1 MKDLSTKRKIVVSV
15 IIILIALTVGFIW
28 GNSIMSKE
36 ASSEESEAVSS
47 TLQTVVD
54 AVFGEDVVV
63 VSHEGIRKAAHF
75 IEFFILGTEFCVLY
89 ILIKREGKRGYL
101 EIMPFGLA
109 VAAIDETI
117 QIFSERGSSIIDVMI
132 DYSGYLFAVVLF
144 FAVFVIR
151 RAVKGRKREKTD

>member
-28 GNSIMSKE
+28 GNSVMSKE

-54 AVFGEDVVV
+54 AVFGEDVLSVEDSAV
-63 VSHEGIRKAAHF
+63 RKGAHA
-75 IEFFILGTEFCVLY
+75 TEFALLGAEFCLLY
-89 ILIKREGKRGYL
+89 IVLKRESKRGYL

-117 QIFSERGSSIIDVMI
+117 QIFSDRGPSIIDVMI
-132 DYSGYLFAVVLF
+132 DYSGYLVAVVLF
-144 FAVFVIR
+144 VAVFVIR
-151 RAVKGRKREKTD
+151 RAVKVRKN